1 MIMSSNTNEKEI
13 AVLAGG
19 CFWCIEAVY
28 KEVIGVLEVD
38 SGYTGG
44 MKANPTYEEICTG
57 KTGHAEAVRITFDPS
72 VISYDEI
79 LRVFFRMHDP
89 TTMNRQGADF
99 GSQYR
104 SAIFY
109 LNDLQRNAAVRMISE
124 IENERNLKGRI
135 VTEVKPLGEF
145 HIAEEYHQDYFERN
159 PSQAYCRAVIA
170 PKVAKMRAK

>member
-1 MIMSSNTNEKEI
+1 MSSNTNEKEI

-19 CFWCIEAVY
+19 CFWCMEAVY
-28 KEVIGVLEVD
+28 KEVQGVLEID

-44 MKANPTYEEICTG
+44 VKPNPTYQEVCTG

-72 VISYDEI
+72 EIGYSDI

-89 TTMNRQGADF
+89 TSLNRQGADT
-99 GSQYR
+99 GTQYR

-109 LNDLQRNAAVRMISE
+109 MNEEQRETAIKLIRETE
-124 IENERNLKGRI
+124 IERNMRGRI

-145 HIAEEYHQDYFERN
+145 YMAEEYHQDYFERN

-170 PKVAKMRAK
+170 PKVAKMRGE